1 MEEKVPKEEKLEVKG
16 GAIHPL
22 LTYAYFVFL
31 LAVILG
37 LIFDLFIQVNL
48 GWGII
53 HSGIG
58 VLSIIAGS
66 LLVYWSQYSSSLL
79 SKYGDEKEVTT
90 QFFKNGPYRF
100 LRNPSYLGVF
110 ILSLGLALVLKSF
123 FSVIFSILSY
133 LVVRIVFVKRE
144 EKILS
149 QKYGQVYKEYKD
161 ENTDIL

>member
-1 MEEKVPKEEKLEVKG
+1 MEEKVPKEEMPDVKR
-16 GAIHPL
+16 GAIHSL

-37 LIFDLFIQVNL
+37 LVFDLFIQVNL

-53 HSGIG
+53 HSVIG
-58 VLSIIAGS
+58 VLSIVAGS
-66 LLVYWSQYSSSLL
+66 LLIYWAQYSSSLL
-79 SKYGDEKEVTT
+79 SKYKDEGEVTT
-90 QFFKNGPYRF
+90 QFFKHGPYRF

-123 FSVIFSILSY
+123 FSVMFSLLSY
-133 LVVRIVFVKRE
+133 LVIRIIFVKKE

-149 QKYGQVYKEYKD
+149 QKYGQVYKKYKD